1 MTGARTERPI
11 PSRLGWLTSRL
22 PWQERSYDR
31 YPNDGPGRPRLAS
44 QSREGMPMRHAR
56 REIGAGSPARVTSL
70 RAAGRRQ
77 VLYKG
82 SGLRFR

>member
-11 PSRLGWLTSRL
+11 LRRLGWLTSRP

-31 YPNDGPGRPRLAS
+31 HPNDGPGRPRSAS

-70 RAAGRRQ
+70 RAVGCGPVTGA
-77 VLYKG
+77 V
-82 SGLRFR
+82 